1 MHFPALLAAG
11 GLIDQATF
19 LSGVKGFLTLYYL
32 SLALLNAVAAFLLW
46 HHWHRPKAAVV
57 WMVFSAVVLAGYFAP
72 MAGSGDPGL
81 TPRMPEAVVNFLNS
95 WLSGQVGAIVYTVG
109 SVVFFCTIFV
119 ARDYF
124 VRPMV
129 AWTCLNLAL
138 VAMGLSMV
146 NQNFWHVVSKGDNI
160 PIIGLM
166 FLLGFFTWLATH
178 RAVIND
184 KRIAE
189 GLPPLEKLDDEKVL
203 VWPDL
208 VYTELVC
215 MLALTAFLIIW
226 AILIQAPLEQPASPV
241 KTPNPSKAPWYFL
254 GLQEMLVYF
263 DPWMAGVV
271 APSLIVV
278 GLMAIPYLDFNKKGM
293 GYYTINERKFAYLNF
308 QFGFLVLWVTLIVMG
323 TVLRGPNWNFFGP
336 FEPWDA
342 HKVEALK
349 NVDLSEY
356 FWIGLLNRGLPK
368 AAPESTFLSYR
379 FPVELAYILLRE
391 APGFILMSIYLF
403 VVPPALAI
411 GTSLFRGMYLKM
423 GFIRYMLLT
432 NLLLM
437 MAILPIKM
445 ALRWSFNLKYI
456 IHIDEWFLNF

>member
-1 MHFPALLAAG
+1 MDFPALLAAG
-11 GLIDQATF
+11 GMLDQATF
-19 LSGVKGFLTLYYL
+19 LGGVKGFLAYYYI
-32 SLALLNAVAAFLLW
+32 SLAIMNGVAAFLLW
-46 HHWHRPKAAVV
+46 HHWHRPVAAFI
-57 WMVFSAVVLAGYFAP
+57 WALIAVTFGAILAP
-72 MAGSGDPGL
+72 MAGSGEPYW
-81 TPRMPEAVVNFLNS
+81 TPRMPVVVIDFLNS

-109 SVVFFCTIFV
+109 SVVFLAVLYLGREF
-119 ARDYF
+119 F

-129 AWTCLNLAL
+129 AWTGFNLAL
-138 VAMGLSMV
+138 LAMGLSMV
-146 NQNFWHVVSKGDNI
+146 NQNFWSIVSKGDNI
-160 PIIGLM
+160 PIVGLM
-166 FLLGFFTWLATH
+166 FLLGFFTWLATY

-184 KRIAE
+184 KRIAQ

-215 MLALTAFLIIW
+215 MLALTAFLLVW
-226 AILIQAPLEQPASPV
+226 GILIQAPLEQPASPV

-271 APSLIVV
+271 APGLIVV

-336 FEPWDA
+336 FEPWDS

-356 FWIGLLNRGLPK
+356 FWIGLFNRGLPK
-368 AAPESTFLSYR
+368 APTGSNF
-379 FPVELAYILLRE
+379 FVELGYILVRE
-391 APGFILMSIYLF
+391 SPGFILMGIYLF
-403 VVPPALAI
+403 VIPPALAI
-411 GTSLFRGMYLKM
+411 GTTLFRDMYLKM
-423 GFIRYMLLT
+423 GFLRYMLMT

-445 ALRWSFNLKYI
+445 ALRWAFNMKYI